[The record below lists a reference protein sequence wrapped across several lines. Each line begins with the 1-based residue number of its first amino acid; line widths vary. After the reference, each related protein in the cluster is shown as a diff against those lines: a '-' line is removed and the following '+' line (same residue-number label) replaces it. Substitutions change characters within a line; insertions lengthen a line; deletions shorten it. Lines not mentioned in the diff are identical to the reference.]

1 MYIDKPFLGRCQ
13 ITLIING
20 SKLELVVVWSISWI
34 KEKPTH
40 EKAHTPKVSTRQ
52 TQRFILKLVANVPTA
67 VFWCL
72 FIRVWKQSNGCI
84 FFYITVLDVYLWE
97 SQIQNMKYETNL
109 ATCIISK
116 IPNLRNEFDYD
127 CNKSK
132 HRNVTV
138 IWFFFSL
145 ILCCLL
151 KHILEAYRFRSFIHT
166 NLQHTYV

>member
-1 MYIDKPFLGRCQ
+1 MIGICHENGFYWNILGTKNAFDIITKINTVNKYVGFQLVVSRLYIDKPFLGRSQ

-84 FFYITVLDVYLWE
+84 FFFKLWYLMFICEKVKFKIW
-97 SQIQNMKYETNL
+97 SMK
-109 ATCIISK
+109 
-116 IPNLRNEFDYD
+116 
-127 CNKSK
+127 
-132 HRNVTV
+132 
-138 IWFFFSL
+138 L
-145 ILCCLL
+145 I
-151 KHILEAYRFRSFIHT
+151 
-166 NLQHTYV
+166 